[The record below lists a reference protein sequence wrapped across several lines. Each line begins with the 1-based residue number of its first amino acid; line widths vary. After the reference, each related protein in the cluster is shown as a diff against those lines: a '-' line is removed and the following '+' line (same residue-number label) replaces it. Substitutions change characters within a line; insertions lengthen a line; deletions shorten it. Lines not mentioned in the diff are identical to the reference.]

1 MHLQMPSPYYRG
13 FLFCLNYIHSLFHT
27 NSSDEC
33 EFIII
38 FNLFYVPRL
47 VQVHVRRRSYP
58 LRHPF
63 PSPNAKHWGVYAV
76 KAAMALA
83 RHRYPISL
91 SRGTK

>member
-1 MHLQMPSPYYRG
+1 MQQKKPIR
-13 FLFCLNYIHSLFHT
+13 IHR
-27 NSSDEC
+27 DRVP
-33 EFIII
+33 
-38 FNLFYVPRL
+38 NLPPPVPAGTGYWLRRL
-47 VQVHVRRRSYP
+47 RRRSYP

-76 KAAMALA
+76 KAAVALA